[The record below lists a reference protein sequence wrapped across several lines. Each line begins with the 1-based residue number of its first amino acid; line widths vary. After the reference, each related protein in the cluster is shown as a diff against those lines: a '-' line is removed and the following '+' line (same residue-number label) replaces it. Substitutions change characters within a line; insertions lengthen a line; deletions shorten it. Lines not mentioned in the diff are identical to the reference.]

1 MQNLANT
8 AIHRGF
14 ELAKPENA
22 AELAGERP
30 FPVTDTTVVLFFLAL
45 EIGSRQIFDFIEA
58 GFGFA
63 LLAAFS
69 ALPYWISVDAGR
81 RFSEWLAGRAIIS
94 ITGLSIGLL
103 LGLAIGAGAL
113 PDAVRFV
120 PLTLLIVAAIISCN
134 YGIYAIIRNRLA
146 R

>member
-22 AELAGERP
+22 AELAVERP
-30 FPVTDTTVVLFFLAL
+30 FPATDTTVVLFFLAL
-45 EIGSRQIFDFIEA
+45 EIGSRQTFDFIEA

-63 LLAAFS
+63 LLVAFS

>member
-8 AIHRGF
+8 AVHRGF
-14 ELAKPENA
+14 QLAKRENT
-22 AELAGERP
+22 AELLSERP
-30 FPVTDTTVVLFFLAL
+30 FPITDTTVVLFFLAL
-45 EIGSRQIFDFIEA
+45 EIGSRQTFDFIEA

-63 LLAAFS
+63 VLAAFS
-69 ALPYWISVDAGR
+69 ALPYWISVDSGR

-94 ITGLSIGLL
+94 LTGLSIGVL
-103 LGLAIGAGAL
+103 LGLALDAGAL
-113 PDAVRFV
+113 PAAVRFV

-134 YGIYAIIRNRLA
+134 YGIYAIIKNRLA

>member
-45 EIGSRQIFDFIEA
+45 EIGSRQTFDFIEA

-63 LLAAFS
+63 LLVAFS